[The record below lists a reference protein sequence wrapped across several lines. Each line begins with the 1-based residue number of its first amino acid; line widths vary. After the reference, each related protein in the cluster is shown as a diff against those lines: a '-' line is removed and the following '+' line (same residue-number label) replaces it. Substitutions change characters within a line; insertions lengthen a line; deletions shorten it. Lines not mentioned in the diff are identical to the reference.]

1 MSRLII
7 TLALCFFTVTAVFA
21 GAKTNSVVDNF
32 ANLKLSDTHA
42 EQTFK
47 QTLPYT
53 LKTTVKNE
61 SDGTTYIITGDI
73 PAMWVRDSCAQ
84 IYPYVYMSKNDAALQ
99 RIISGT
105 ILRNVK
111 HFNSVEKDAA
121 FINSWQ
127 EDYTPHEYKFE
138 PDGVAYLIRLSWLY
152 WKVTGDEQW
161 AHKTDDFDAY
171 KAFNNA
177 LDLLEKYTGDTGM
190 IKCKNRPSDDWTNYP
205 YLIPTNMFLA
215 SMLPKLSEM
224 YLKIWKDPERAKK
237 CIEMSK
243 LIRDGID
250 NYGTYD
256 HPIFGKMWAYEVDG
270 KKNGYVLL
278 MDDAN
283 IPSLLAAP
291 YLEFCSPQDPIY
303 QNTRKYILSKS
314 NLFYFTGVYNDQVI
328 GGIGS
333 PHTDNSYVWPM
344 SIIMQALTSDDDKEI
359 ALMLKYLNILDNN
372 TYCVH
377 ESVNPNDPSQ
387 YTRSSF
393 AWGNALYAELII
405 KKILGFNFYPDDG
418 TLYLKPYLNS
428 LCSKAE
434 LGSFVDFGAKSNLIL
449 QLSGES
455 SKIVS
460 ATINGKPAE
469 IDKDKG
475 VKISDGKDK
484 AVIIIRT
491 M

>member
-1 MSRLII
+1 MSKLII
-7 TLALCFFTVTAVFA
+7 ILALSFSVVTAVFA
-21 GAKTNSVVDNF
+21 DAKTNSVVDNF
-32 ANLKLSDTHA
+32 ANLKLTDQHI

-61 SDGTTYIITGDI
+61 PDGTTYIVTGDI
-73 PAMWVRDSCAQ
+73 KAMWVRDSCAQ
-84 IYPYVYMSKNDAALQ
+84 IYPYVYMSKNDASLQ
-99 RIISGT
+99 RIIRGT

-111 HFNSVEKDAA
+111 HFNSAEKDAA

-127 EDYTPHEYKFE
+127 EDYTPHEYKWE

-161 AHKTDDFDAY
+161 AHKSDDFAAHL
-171 KAFNNA
+171 AFNHA
-177 LDLLEKYTGDTGM
+177 LDSLEKAVGFTGM
-190 IKCKNRPSDDWTNYP
+190 IKCTNRPSDDWTTYP

-224 YLKIWKDPERAKK
+224 YVKIWHDPERAQK
-237 CIEMSK
+237 CDEMSK
-243 LIRDGID
+243 HIRDGIER
-250 NYGTYD
+250 YGIYE
-256 HPIFGKMWAYEVDG
+256 HPILGKIWAYEVDG
-270 KKNGYVLL
+270 EGHFLL
-278 MDDAN
+278 IDDAN

-291 YLEFCSPQDPIY
+291 YLEFCTLSDPVY
-303 QNTRKYILSKS
+303 QNTRKFVLS
-314 NLFYFTGVYNDQVI
+314 NFNPYFIAGAYGQ
-328 GGIGS
+328 GIGS
-333 PHTDNSYVWPM
+333 PHTENFWVWPI
-344 SIIMQALTSDDDKEI
+344 SIIIQALTANDDQEI
-359 ALMLKYLNILDNN
+359 ALMFKYLGDLDNH
-372 TYCVH
+372 TDLVH

-418 TLYLKPYLNS
+418 TLYLKPHLNS
-428 LCSKAE
+428 VCNKAE
-434 LGSFVDFGAKSNLIL
+434 LSDPVDFGNKSSMIL
-449 QLSGES
+449 QLSGNGSE
-455 SKIVS
+455 IVF

-475 VKISDGKDK
+475 VKIPEGKDK
-484 AVIIIRT
+484 ASIVIRT